1 MNSESKPKSASVFQ
15 ETTFK
20 GKVSAGAIKEDVI
33 FVAYAGDDCRLI
45 VGPLRVS
52 GKTYIELTKCVGC
65 LGGFGEDVTLT
76 GQSSDGIEFSSQ
88 YMEVEGYNS
97 GTNGYEIR
105 LEAREATITFPR
117 KSNPENAAVGLKLAL
132 RGFKGFPPCQVQ
144 AQLGRVVVQGSR
156 KITSPDDVCGVICV
170 LCPEERP
177 DENWY
182 QKADKLAKFVW
193 KGLQFGHGGRLQVP
207 LLQEFRPDEV
217 IATFYNGFG
226 RPAHLPAIH
235 FLGQSEFVSALVAHF
250 ESENSFPDAV
260 WQAVGWLNSDSSI
273 DEVRYLALMTALET
287 ILHSLVPKA
296 QSTLIPKSKFKPI
309 RDKLIQALDEFEL
322 NSGDAKVLKCKIK
335 QINRVPLS
343 HKLMAIIKKYD
354 LSSDVFN
361 KDLIQRLNERRNSIV
376 HRGQSPNDD
385 ELWKCILYAREMIAQ
400 IVFSEL
406 GYKGSYNS
414 YVGDYEL
421 RTNK

>member
-45 VGPLRVS
+45 VSPLRVS

-182 QKADKLAKFVW
+182 QNADKLAEFVW
-193 KGLQFGHGGRLQVP
+193 KGLQFGHGGQLQVP

-273 DEVRYLALMTALET
+273 DEVRYLALMTAVET
-287 ILHSLVPKA
+287 LLHSLVPDA
-296 QSTLIPKSKFKPI
+296 PSSLLERDEFKPI
-309 RDKLIQALDEFEL
+309 RCALIQTLAGFEL
-322 NSGDAKVLKCKIK
+322 SREDEEILKGNIQ
-335 QINRVPLS
+335 QINRAPLS
-343 HKLMAIIKKYD
+343 RKLKAMVEKYGLAFD
-354 LSSDVFN
+354 E
-361 KDLIQRLNERRNSIV
+361 KMIQRLNKQRNSIV
-376 HRGQSPNDD
+376 HNGKSLDRDD
-385 ELWKCILYAREMIAQ
+385 ELRKCILDAREMITL